1 MVRME
6 IVLYFRPSPSSKPE
20 KLAGVRD
27 IAEKARIHIQIVDE
41 VPSREQVRTLLSFWK
56 CRGVIVECG
65 GRDEIIDP
73 KLFGST
79 PAVFFNQSFESLS
92 KRCFAVC
99 HDSKHT
105 GTLAA
110 RELLVSE
117 AEHFTYIPAPSNPF
131 WSQERKQ
138 GFMEALELNGR
149 KCIDFNWP
157 KTADTAT
164 QRTKI
169 LQDFLQDLPKPC
181 AIFAAND
188 ALAAEIITA
197 TKLSGIAIPD
207 EVAILGVDNSPD
219 ICEHTNPTLSSIE
232 PDFRRGGNIAM
243 LMLLAVMRNSGDFR
257 GLRHRTF
264 GDLHVARRLSTKR
277 LQASDPIVI
286 QALNLI
292 RENACMGLTAAEV
305 ARIFPCSRRMADI
318 RFTRTAGHSILD
330 EIQSVRLDRAK
341 QLLLNP
347 NQDIKSISDFC
358 GFKNPN
364 SLRKFFLKET
374 GMTLSAWRK
383 SHLNKP
389 LPDDLPAI

>member
-1 MVRME
+1 MFRME

-27 IAEKARIHIQIVDE
+27 IAEKAHIHIQVMDE
-41 VPSREQVRTLLSFWK
+41 APSRERVRTLLSFWK

-73 KLFGST
+73 QIFGTT
-79 PAVFFNQSFESLS
+79 PAVFFNQSFETLP

-105 GTLAA
+105 GNLAA
-110 RELLVSE
+110 RELLLSE
-117 AEHFTYIPAPSNPF
+117 AEHFTYIPAPLNPF

-138 GFMEALELNGR
+138 GFTEALALNG
-149 KCIDFNWP
+149 KAWIDFNWP
-157 KTADTAT
+157 NAANTAT
-164 QRTKI
+164 RRTKA
-169 LQDFLQDLPKPC
+169 LQKFLLDLPKPC
-181 AIFAAND
+181 AVFAAND
-188 ALAAEIITA
+188 ALAAEAITA
-197 TKLSGIAIPD
+197 AKLSNIAIPD
-207 EVAILGVDNSPD
+207 EIAILGVDNSLD
-219 ICEHTNPTLSSIE
+219 VCEHTNPTLSSIE

-243 LMLLAVMRNSGDFR
+243 LMLLAVMRNSGSFH

-264 GDLHVARRLSTKR
+264 GDLHVVRRLSTKR
-277 LQASDPIVI
+277 LQTSDPIVI
-286 QALNLI
+286 EALNLI
-292 RENACMGLTAAEV
+292 RKKACMGLKAADV
-305 ARIFPCSRRMADI
+305 TRIFPCSRRMADL

-330 EIQSVRLDRAK
+330 EIQSVRLYRAK

-358 GFKNPN
+358 GFRHPN

-374 GMTLSAWRK
+374 GMTLSRWREK
-383 SHLNKP
+383 HLNKA